1 MPPPGDPGS
10 APAPRSAPFVQ
21 KKTVSRSILTTRSYF
36 VMDPQAFFLL
46 SAGAEGLHG
55 AADALQPICPPPAL
69 EMERSGNFRTCP
81 KTKGQRCG
89 SRAHA
94 GKPPDSHRLHPSLSK
109 KTPTA
114 HGTRGAGQRGQPFPG
129 AITPVRARWGCHWTR
144 GERPSSSTSS
154 QGEISQRW
162 GRRCRAQQS
171 RGGHRARPRSATP
184 QLCSAALRPRGD
196 PHGDPGQPC
205 GDPHG
210 ATCLPCGDP
219 RGGDPRGA
227 TWLPH
232 AVPRSGTAVL
242 CHHVAAVPPRPPQPR
257 CPHDPVYAT

>member
-1 MPPPGDPGS
+1 MLWIPRLFFYFPPVRRGS
-10 APAPRSAPFVQ
+10 
-21 KKTVSRSILTTRSYF
+21 K
-36 VMDPQAFFLL
+36 
-46 SAGAEGLHG
+46 G

-69 EMERSGNFRTCP
+69 ETERSGNFRTCP

-109 KTPTA
+109 KTP

-196 PHGDPGQPC
+196 PHGDPRQPC
-205 GDPHG
+205 
-210 ATCLPCGDP
+210 
-219 RGGDPRGA
+219 GDPRGA
-227 TWLPH
+227 TWLPCGD
-232 AVPRSGTAVL
+232 PRSAPQWDG
-242 CHHVAAVPPRPPQPR
+242 CAVPPRGR
-257 CPHDPVYAT
+257 CPPTAAAAALSP